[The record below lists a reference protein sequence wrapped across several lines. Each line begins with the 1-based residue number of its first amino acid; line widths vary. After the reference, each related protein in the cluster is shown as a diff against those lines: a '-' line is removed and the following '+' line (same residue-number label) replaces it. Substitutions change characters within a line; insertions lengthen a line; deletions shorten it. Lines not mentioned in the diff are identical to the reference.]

1 MHRPTLFLTFSL
13 ALGAGAVAAQD
24 RHPQR
29 VLFVGEPDTPRGQA
43 FVAFLGTKFAAVR
56 AAKRFDDLG
65 DLTAV
70 DVVVLDWP
78 QQGAGSISEWMEHPE
93 QKAARRAPLGERATW
108 ATPTVLLGSAGLNLA
123 CVWDVRGSSG

>member
-1 MHRPTLFLTFSL
+1 MHRRVTFLTFLL
-13 ALGAGAVAAQD
+13 ALGAAPLAAQE

-29 VLFVGEPDTPRGQA
+29 ILFVGEPDTPRGKA
-43 FVAFLGTKFAAVR
+43 FVGFFQTKFAAVR

-65 DLTAV
+65 DLAAV

-78 QQGAGSISEWMEHPE
+78 QQGADSISEWTQDTEK
-93 QKAARRAPLGERATW
+93 KAARRSPLGERGAW
-108 ATPTVLLGSAGLNLA
+108 QMPTVLLGSAGLNLA